1 VNIIQIPLR
10 EIEIASLGLMHQA
23 LKATA
28 IGLGMT
34 AAAVVLAL
42 FWSAATVSDL
52 MQGLLDRKRP

>member
-10 EIEIASLGLMHQA
+10 EIEIASLGLMHQV